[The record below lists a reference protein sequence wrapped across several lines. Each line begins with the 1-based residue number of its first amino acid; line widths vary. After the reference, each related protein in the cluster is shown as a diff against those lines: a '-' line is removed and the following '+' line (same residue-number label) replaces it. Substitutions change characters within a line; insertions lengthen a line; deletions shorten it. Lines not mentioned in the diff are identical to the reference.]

1 MNLIYDE
8 KAKVGILEGK
18 ICPFRNPLILPGHIA
33 GQVTIENMPCSTACT
48 LFSFHTN
55 ETEKNIAHCD
65 IVCGSS
71 PIQFKARIITQN
83 KMQLI

>member
-18 ICPFRNPLILPGHIA
+18 ICPFRNPLILPGQIA
-33 GQVTIENMPCSTACT
+33 GQVTIENIPCTTACT
-48 LFSFHTN
+48 LFHYSQNTN
-55 ETEKNIAHCD
+55 ECKIY
-65 IVCGSS
+65 CGSILQS
-71 PIQFKARIITQN
+71 FKANVITQN